1 MESAIQDMES
11 AWHDAFL
18 YRWGQRVEFN
28 AKTSGASILSSC
40 SGESASYEQHNGK
53 VCLPGPYQIFV
64 DASNVYCNSRFDSKI
79 IRFYNVL

>member
-1 MESAIQDMES
+1 MERVWQD
-11 AWHDAFL
+11 AWQDARL
-18 YRWGQRVEFN
+18 YRWDECAQFN
-28 AKTSGASILSSC
+28 AQYSGGKIVSSC

>member
-1 MESAIQDMES
+1 MESLQDIEN
-11 AWHDAFL
+11 ALHDAFL
-18 YRWGQRVEFN
+18 YRWGRCVEFN
-28 AKTSGASILSSC
+28 AQYSGGKIVSSC

-79 IRFYNVL
+79 IRSYNVF